1 MKLRE
6 FFYIDKDTLETVD
19 DMGYDPSRDS
29 DIRKFSDKRKTKL
42 TLAQI
47 NSARLASDKHKELK
61 KEELVFIRQMY
72 GTPAEAAV

>member
-19 DMGYDPSRDS
+19 DMGYDAGRDS
-29 DIRKFSDKRKTKL
+29 SVKKFSNKRKTKL
-42 TLAQI
+42 SLAQI

-61 KEELVFIRQMY
+61 KEELAFIRQMY